1 MMELRLVAA
10 YSLMLVMTL
19 LVAGFI
25 AYRIYHGHARS
36 YRRRLRKEAR
46 IQAGRHRGEPHP

>member
-1 MMELRLVAA
+1 MELRLVVA